1 MLIAREQ
8 LSPWKKLFKRE
19 EKNLSV
25 KGSIFLRKKDII
37 KVFTSP
43 KAVNFTPLLTT
54 FMYSRF
60 RGYEGSAKI
69 TYSGNFSFEKVA
81 KRLNLVTDY
90 ADFMEIQNAALSA
103 NGQAPRFSQT
113 SIDAWRNDNGANPT
127 VYPNTDWQDHIYR
140 GWSPTV
146 MFVHMPTRHGSPPSP
161 WKEKLPFHP
170 TR

>member
-1 MLIAREQ
+1 MILI
-8 LSPWKKLFKRE
+8 
-19 EKNLSV
+19 
-25 KGSIFLRKKDII
+25 
-37 KVFTSP
+37 
-43 KAVNFTPLLTT
+43 TT
-54 FMYSRF
+54 KT
-60 RGYEGSAKI
+60 GYEGSAKI

-140 GWSPTV
+140 NPSVVQNHNLSAIGGTKTV
-146 MFVHMPTRHGSPPSP
+146 RYNLSLGYVKIRVSFIIPIMSVINCVRMSKSTSNPGS
-161 WKEKLPFHP
+161 LPE
-170 TR
+170 